1 MTYEYGNWFL
11 VILNTIIFMFFVKT
25 AFKPQTKQDWRTF
38 RIFSAF
44 LVALFAEMYGFPL
57 TIYLLM
63 SFFGNRFNIDF
74 THNNG
79 HLLEDFLGIKGDP
92 HFSYLHI
99 GSDILIVGGLILIA
113 VAWELLFK
121 SQKKNVLATSGPY
134 HYIRHPQYVGFVL
147 IIIGFLLQWPT
158 LITLIMAPI
167 LTIIYIRLAR
177 KEDKEMILLFGKEYE
192 QYRNNTPA
200 FFPSPKTVFSSV
212 INNLTKE
219 RIVLKH

>member
-1 MTYEYGNWFL
+1 MANDYGNWFM
-11 VILNTIIFMFFVKT
+11 VILNIVIFTFFVKT

-57 TIYLLM
+57 TIYLLT
-63 SFFGNRFNIDF
+63 SYFSNR
-74 THNNG
+74 
-79 HLLEDFLGIKGDP
+79 LGIDLTHDSGHILNRILRISGDP

-99 GSDILIVGGLILIA
+99 ISNILIAGGLILIA
-113 VAWELLFK
+113 IAWKALFK
-121 SQKKNVLATSGPY
+121 SQKKNTLAIIGPY

-167 LTIIYIRLAR
+167 LTVMYIRLAR
-177 KEDKEMILLFGKEYE
+177 KEEKEMILQFSKEYE
-192 QYRNNTPA
+192 KYKNSVPA
-200 FFPSPKTVFSSV
+200 FFPSPKTILTDT
-212 INNLTKE
+212 INSLIKE
-219 RIVLKH
+219 KITLKN